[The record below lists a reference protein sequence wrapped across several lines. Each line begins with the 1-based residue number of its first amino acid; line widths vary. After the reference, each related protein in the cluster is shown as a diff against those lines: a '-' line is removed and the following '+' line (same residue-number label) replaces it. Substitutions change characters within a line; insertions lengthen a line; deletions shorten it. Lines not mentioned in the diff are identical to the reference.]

1 MKKIISFFIILL
13 NIFLLISIGNKKEVY
28 ALEPTDIPS
37 DDEYHLVDFA
47 SGNTDFDTYSSFLY
61 AQSAL
66 NNMQEEYE
74 NLGIVYNGKVLQV
87 EYGIVAFHTDEAC
100 ELDIGFTNAVDGL
113 DNVLNGCYGVDAAYL
128 GTNGNG
134 TQVEFMISG
143 VKGWTSID
151 QVDIIP
157 LENIH
162 VRLSGYIVDQDH
174 IYHEIKS
181 DMVDDN
187 YTSIINGGI
196 APTFLEKGKTYYSY
210 DGHYFYADSNIKEMI
225 DDYRAS
231 SHEHSVNPN
240 DPHYDYYQFIS
251 HRTLTNAD
259 VEDGKRYFDEIM
271 GITKS
276 IDRFNDDDK
285 DVMDDTL
292 TRSQYYNTEDAFWQ
306 YQYEYGSN
314 ALMMLALSAQ
324 ESGYGRSSLSFT
336 RNNLFGHAAFD
347 TEEESTTSR
356 YLTVS
361 NSIYSHAKYYIS
373 GSFSSPL
380 KSQYHGS
387 FFGNKS
393 SGMNVGYTTDPYWG
407 EKAAAFYRTIDE
419 WVGKEDYQTYT
430 IGLKT
435 SEDSIYIY
443 QFPEIDAK
451 VLYDSGKNPDMAFVL
466 LDTIVK
472 DDQTWYK
479 IQCDATLN
487 EDSAVDLSYDY
498 DFANDIGYIHAED
511 VQIILNGKGKSLS
524 YSHVTFDANGGTF
537 TGGTSSISYAIPN
550 GYTAVATAPV
560 KDHALFSG
568 WDKDT
573 ANVSSDTTF
582 NALYRDVDHIEM
594 KELPQQDY
602 EENDRINL
610 KNGVVEVFFKDGTS
624 ETFDLTSSM
633 VSGYNL
639 EADGNQEVLVTYAG
653 CTTSY
658 PITVS
663 AEKDQ
668 IRTEI
673 KQEILEYIDLYG
685 SQEEYDE
692 ATVEKILALKDKIDN
707 NVLPYLTHAQLRN
720 FDTIVRKAI
729 NNRVRYVI
737 DKNTYNLGVS
747 GLSISA
753 PLGDSLDKPSM
764 VADTYRVR
772 ISNGITKVASEEL
785 TKKAEFLEND
795 VKEEFTIS
803 LKKNYEDFDLDGPIL
818 FSIDKPENSEEGEV
832 FAVLYYD
839 GDDGDIVKC
848 YTRQTGNSV
857 TFMGKGAG
865 QYMLISRRTSNEYA
879 GSDPEEAVTASTE
892 SFDLEAMYVRIA
904 LISIITLLL
913 LLALLFVL
921 LRTRK
926 RKVKAKRIEK
936 EANKEQTKEPGM
948 KETIEK
954 FETEMLKL
962 DSIKREADKE
972 DSVVFKKKKG

>member
-1 MKKIISFFIILL
+1 
-13 NIFLLISIGNKKEVY
+13 
-28 ALEPTDIPS
+28 
-37 DDEYHLVDFA
+37 
-47 SGNTDFDTYSSFLY
+47 
-61 AQSAL
+61 
-66 NNMQEEYE
+66 
-74 NLGIVYNGKVLQV
+74 
-87 EYGIVAFHTDEAC
+87 
-100 ELDIGFTNAVDGL
+100 
-113 DNVLNGCYGVDAAYL
+113 
-128 GTNGNG
+128 
-134 TQVEFMISG
+134 
-143 VKGWTSID
+143 
-151 QVDIIP
+151 
-157 LENIH
+157 
-162 VRLSGYIVDQDH
+162 DH

-231 SHEHSVNPN
+231 SREHSINPN

-259 VEDGKRYFDEIM
+259 VKDVERYFDEIM
-271 GITKS
+271 GITNS

-285 DVMDDTL
+285 DAMDDTL
-292 TRSQYYNTEDAFWQ
+292 TRSQYYHTEDAFWQ

-314 ALMMLALSAQ
+314 ALMMLAISAQ

-347 TEEESTTSR
+347 TEEESSTSR
-356 YLTVS
+356 YLSVE

-419 WVGKEDYQTYT
+419 WVGSEDFQTYT
-430 IGLKT
+430 LGIKT
-435 SEDSIYIY
+435 SEDSIFIY

-498 DFANDIGYIHAED
+498 DFANDIGYIHAD
-511 VQIILNGKGKSLS
+511 DIQMILNGRGKDLT
-524 YSHVTFDANGGTF
+524 YHHVEFDANGGTF
-537 TGGTSSISYAIPN
+537 TGGASSIIYAIPN
-550 GYTAVATAPV
+550 GYTAIATSPT
-560 KDHALFSG
+560 KENALFTG
-568 WDKDT
+568 WDKET
-573 ANVSSDTTF
+573 TNISSDTTF
-582 NALYRDVDHIEM
+582 VAQYKDVDHIEM
-594 KELPQQDY
+594 KEIPQQDY

-610 KNGVVEVFFKDGTS
+610 KGGKVEVYYKDGTS
-624 ETFDLTSSM
+624 EEFVLTSSM

-639 EADGNQEVLVTYAG
+639 EQDGNQEVIVHYAG

-663 AEKDQ
+663 AEKDH

-673 KQEILEYIDLYG
+673 KQEILEYINQYG
-685 SQEEYDE
+685 EIEEFDE
-692 ATVEKILALKDKIDN
+692 ATSEKIIALKEKIDE

-737 DKNTYNLGVS
+737 DKNSYNLGVS

-753 PLGDSLDKPSM
+753 PLGDSLEKPSI

-772 ISNGITKVASEEL
+772 ISEGISKIAEEEL
-785 TKKAEFLEND
+785 GKKASFLEND
-795 VKEEFTIS
+795 IKESFTIN
-803 LKKNYEDFDLDGPIL
+803 LKKNYEDFHLDGPIL

-832 FAVLYYD
+832 FSVLYYD
-839 GDDGDIVKC
+839 QDDGDIVKC

-857 TFMGKGAG
+857 TFMGKGSG
-865 QYMLISRRTSNEYA
+865 EYMVVSRRTSNEYA
-879 GSDPEEAVTASTE
+879 GNDPEEAVTASTE
-892 SFDLEAMYVRIA
+892 SFDLEAMFVKIA
-904 LISIITLLL
+904 IASIISLLIL
-913 LLALLFVL
+913 LGLLFIFL
-921 LRTRK
+921 MGRK
-926 RKVKAKRIEK
+926 KKVKEKRIEK
-936 EANKEQTKEPGM
+936 EEKKKKEDSEPSVKEA
-948 KETIEK
+948 IDK

-962 DSIKREADKE
+962 EDIKLESDKQDSYI
-972 DSVVFKKKKG
+972 FKKRKE